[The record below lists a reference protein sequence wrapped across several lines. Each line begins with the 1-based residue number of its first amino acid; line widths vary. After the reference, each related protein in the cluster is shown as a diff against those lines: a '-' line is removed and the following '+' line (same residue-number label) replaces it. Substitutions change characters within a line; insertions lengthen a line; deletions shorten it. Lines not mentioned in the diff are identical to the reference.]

1 MQKIITSQQLIN
13 LFDDLSRAIYLSDG
27 AVPDYNLEQIDETF
41 DEIWKKSIE
50 VHYWG
55 SSDYDYEAAKRV
67 FEESLIIL
75 GGLKQESDLCVDR
88 DNEFYGLQ
96 YAFDFDENQ

>member
-27 AVPDYNLEQIDETF
+27 AVLDYNLEQIDETF

-55 SSDYDYEAAKRV
+55 SSDYEYEAAKRV

-75 GGLKQESDLCVDR
+75 GGLKQENDLCVDR

-96 YAFDFDENQ
+96 YTFDFDENQ